1 MFRSVT
7 LAVGCSL
14 ASVGVQ
20 ATLLGRL
27 PATPG
32 GSDYQAYYDTVL
44 NITWL
49 ADANDAQTSG
59 YDADGLMVWSTAL
72 NWIGSLNS
80 ASHLGV
86 SDWRLPFIVD
96 IAASGCNFGY
106 TGTDCGYNVATKSGA
121 TVYTELAHLFYDTLA
136 NKRYYDGNGG
146 TLGCPGGPNYC
157 LINTGPFSHLRP
169 GQYWSGTEY
178 APHTTDAWYFRF
190 DFGAQNYHDKGF
202 ATYAWAVRPG
212 DIGAVVDTDGDG
224 VFENADNYSLVANPA
239 QLDSDGDGYGNICDA
254 DINNSGTVTTADF
267 GLLRARLGTAPGPSG
282 LTCAGTIPC
291 PLPPF

>member
-224 VFENADNYSLVANPA
+224 MLDNADNADNCAVVANPT
-239 QLDSDGDGYGNICDA
+239 QLDADGDGYGNICDA
-254 DINNSGTVTTADF
+254 DLNNSGTETSADF
-267 GLLRARLGTAPGPSG
+267 GLLRSRLNTAPGPSG
-282 LTCAGTIPC
+282 LACAGTIPC
-291 PLPPF
+291 P